1 MQSIRNNTNLQ
12 TCNFPVNG
20 PTAPVGGRL
29 FKVQAT
35 LVKLAA
41 HMGGQGLAEPALEV
55 TLVDVCQVIGQ
66 RAVEV
71 SPTCLVVFLCC
82 RLDVAHDLGDQL
94 FALSVGLV
102 PGVQE
107 RCPLQRVVVGL
118 LVEFLRVAQEAGDV
132 SIGQDAPAS
141 PW

>member
-1 MQSIRNNTNLQ
+1 MGHTNLRNLQ
-12 TCNFPVNG
+12 TCDFPVNG
-20 PTAPVGGRL
+20 PAAPIGGGLFQVQTA
-29 FKVQAT
+29 

-82 RLDVAHDLGDQL
+82 CLDIPHDLGDQL
-94 FALSVGLV
+94 LALSVGLV
-102 PGVQE
+102 PGVQKS
-107 RCPLQRVVVGL
+107 RPLQRVVICL
-118 LVEFLRVAQEAGDV
+118 LVEFLCVA
-132 SIGQDAPAS
+132 
-141 PW
+141 